1 MKRFVAGTVFGL
13 LLAAGVFLVWRAVQA
28 GRKPHPTAQLI
39 NQTTKAREVRELK
52 PGRDPD
58 QRFVPMHVE
67 RH

>member
-1 MKRFVAGTVFGL
+1 MKRFLAGMMFGF
-13 LLAAGVFLVWRAVQA
+13 LLAVGAFLAWQVKHAPREP
-28 GRKPHPTAQLI
+28 KPAAELI
-39 NQTTKAREVRELK
+39 NQNTKAREVRELK